1 MKVLLVDDHTS
12 FCEGLIAAI
21 SVKRPEIQVT
31 FESDAELVP
40 PSLLGDSE
48 LDLIII
54 DVMMPGLG
62 GVELVRLLNAMGS
75 YIPIL
80 VMSSIDEARTVQEMF
95 SLGILGFI
103 PKYYSVEKI
112 IDVIERCSNGEMH
125 VPDEF
130 RNHIRLPQQSE
141 ERRQADRS
149 AGNSGSE
156 TNDCREKFKLTKRQ
170 VEILGL
176 MDRGLSNQEMAR
188 VLHISL
194 ATVKTHIHH
203 LYKIFNVNNRINCLR
218 AAKNAKLR

>member
-21 SVKRPEIQVT
+21 SVKRPEIEVI
-31 FESDAELVP
+31 FESEAELVP
-40 PSLLGDSE
+40 PALFRDTD

-62 GVELVRLLNAMGS
+62 GVELVRHLNAMGS
-75 YIPIL
+75 FIPIL
-80 VMSSIDEARTVQEMF
+80 VMSSIDEAETVQEMF
-95 SLGILGFI
+95 SLGVLGFI

-112 IDVIERCSNGEMH
+112 IEVIEKSSWGEMH
-125 VPDEF
+125 LPDEF
-130 RNHIRLPQQSE
+130 RNHIRLPQQSV
-141 ERRQADRS
+141 ERRQVDRS
-149 AGNSGSE
+149 SFNSSGEADESSG
-156 TNDCREKFKLTKRQ
+156 KLKLTKRQ
-170 VEILGL
+170 IEILSL

-203 LYKIFNVNNRINCLR
+203 LYKIFNVNNRVNCLR
-218 AAKNAKLR
+218 AAKSVKLR